1 MVGLMDKYNSIRK
14 INRVTFHMFLIAFI
28 VLIPS
33 LIAKDIT
40 FIIILSSVFIICLII
55 YIITKIKL
63 NKFLDKYKEICPIC
77 EKSLIKE
84 EEIRYYINGII
95 TDKFNFDTSIEA
107 DKRLEQI
114 YIYKCK
120 NDNYEYYEIE
130 TYLVKGATKKLLNKK
145 RGVKA

>member
-63 NKFLDKYKEICPIC
+63 NKFLEKYKEICPIC

-114 YIYKCK
+114 YIYKCE